1 MRIASMRSKTAAAFG
16 SGSTGGS
23 SGGFGSNPFS
33 SMGTPGQGSSG
44 RTMYNPV
51 YDDLS
56 EGTIIE
62 QFMPVDPRRL
72 HRIWRR
78 IYLQD
83 PVAGPAVELYKEMPW
98 SDFTL
103 TGIKDKHILQLY
115 SDALNAINITAQ
127 LPEMSAEFITMGK
140 VIGHLH
146 MDESK
151 GYYSKLIV
159 HDPDWIKVTPIP
171 IPGFQPK
178 LDIIP
183 TPQMRRWAS
192 SEDPRDAASLAEV
205 SHLVDAIK
213 NGREI
218 PLPAEQSFYLPR
230 KTAPYDTIGASAYTR
245 IIMFVAYEKALI
257 NGTIA
262 ASKRRLSQIR
272 HITVGLDDWEP
283 SPQELDGYAGLF
295 MQADEDPVGAIVVT
309 RTGVTANT
317 VGGGSLSDIVKI
329 SDEWA
334 FLQAGKL
341 NSLGVSE
348 AFLRG
353 EASYNS
359 LEQLMSVFLE
369 KIRAHRNFFTHY
381 LLIDRIL
388 KPLAQKHQFV
398 KRSEA
403 ELSHRVRISSSNNAE
418 DLLLPDFK
426 WEKSLRPTADR
437 DYLEILEFMQGKG
450 LPVTMRAWASAGGI
464 NLDSEIQQFD
474 DDLALRKQLASH
486 IKKIQEVA
494 PETMA
499 GSGGGMGGGLGTGG
513 PGTSLDGGGM
523 GGMGGA
529 DLGMDLDTG
538 TGLGG
543 PPGSPPGGLGDLGNI
558 PGGPA
563 APGGMEN
570 PGGPAGGGQQA
581 PSNISLPTVGASFKG
596 AGYVNSESIQTL
608 RSLPHWNTPL
618 FLGVSL
624 EVAEYAARHLLGGL
638 EDQDR
643 KVLTKREVDTLL
655 KTGNTNRDQVLQ
667 YILARAGI
675 LHGIYLNSDVASAVT
690 DKLLDIVQNKA
701 ALKEELYYVYAYSLT
716 KPEVPNEPKRQPAN
730 IPQMIRNSSS
740 FAEKNHSTL
749 LTGFIDDTNVTKDVK

>member
-1 MRIASMRSKTAAAFG
+1 MSIKFNYDRMKTASLRSKTAAAFG
-16 SGSTGGS
+16 GSSSS
-23 SGGFGSNPFS
+23 SGGFGGSPSGNL
-33 SMGTPGQGSSG
+33 GQGSSG

-83 PVAGPAVELYKEMPW
+83 PVAGPAVELYKELPW
-98 SDFTL
+98 SEFTL
-103 TGIKDKHILQLY
+103 AGIKDKNVLQFY
-115 SDALNAINITAQ
+115 SDALNAININAH
-127 LPEMSAEFITMGK
+127 LPEMSSEFITMGK

-146 MDESK
+146 MDESR

-159 HDPDWIKVTPIP
+159 HDPDWIKVSSIP
-171 IPGFQPK
+171 IPGYQPK

-192 SEDPRDAASLAEV
+192 SEDPRDADSLAEI

-213 NGREI
+213 NGHAI
-218 PLPAEQSFYLPR
+218 PLPPEQSFYLPR
-230 KTAPYDTIGASAYTR
+230 KTSPYDTIGASAYTR

-272 HITVGLDDWEP
+272 HISVGLDDWEP

-317 VGGGSLSDIVKI
+317 IGGGTLSDVVKI

-381 LLIDRIL
+381 LLLDRIL

-398 KRSEA
+398 KRTEA
-403 ELSHRVRISSSNNAE
+403 ELSHRVRVSSSHSE

-450 LPVTMRAWASAGGI
+450 LPVTMRAWAAAGGI
-464 NLDSEIQQFD
+464 NLDSEIQQFE
-474 DDLALRKQLASH
+474 DDLELRKQLSAH
-486 IKKIQEVA
+486 IKQIQDVA

-499 GSGGGMGGGLGTGG
+499 GGSGNFGSGIG
-513 PGTSLDGGGM
+513 SGM
-523 GGMGGA
+523 GGMGDIGGTGSN
-529 DLGMDLDTG
+529 LGLDLDTG
-538 TGLGG
+538 TGLDSTPDMDMTG
-543 PPGSPPGGLGDLGNI
+543 PSDLSTPPAEV
-558 PGGPA
+558 PET
-563 APGGMEN
+563 APEV
-570 PGGPAGGGQQA
+570 

-596 AGYVNSESIQTL
+596 AGYVDSDSIKSL
-608 RSLPHWNTPL
+608 RALPHWNAPL

-624 EVAEYAARHLLGGL
+624 EVAEYAAKHLLGSL
-638 EDQDR
+638 DNQDR
-643 KVLTKREVDTLL
+643 KVLSKKEVDTLL
-655 KTGNTNRDQVLQ
+655 RTGNAARDQVLQ

-675 LHGIYLNSDVASAVT
+675 LHGIYLSSDIASSVT
-690 DKLLDIVQNKA
+690 DKLLDIVTDRS
-701 ALKEELYYVYAYSLT
+701 ALKTELSYVYAYSLA
-716 KPEVPNEPKRQPAN
+716 KPELPNEPQRASGN
-730 IPQMIRNSSS
+730 IPNLIKSSVS
-740 FAEKNHSTL
+740 YSEKNQNTL
-749 LTGFIDDTNVTKDVK
+749 LTGFVDSTNKKHT